1 MLDAA
6 GAVCLHAFATVHWT
20 VQGRASWVRG
30 DARPAHHLGTPRP
43 RSLFLRGR
51 LHGSASHRCP
61 ETVLTA
67 AACAGV
73 VLPPQFL
80 DVRVRQ
86 RTKGITQAEVRLAQP
101 RVCGKHR
108 TALFTRQALHTLVP
122 GRLLELGSS
131 SSKAQSSRREP
142 RSLGSC
148 GTANQP
154 HIIYFWVCPP
164 GCFWKQAKQTT
175 PSNVEGAHPVPNPL
189 DLDGAGGW
197 RRGEFSVGLSWDR
210 PQVVVD
216 ALGNRWCPGWLSVP
230 WVIVGA
236 LGCHHQGPRSSSGP
250 RVVIRALGHGQC
262 PGSSSVPQVV
272 IGAPGRQCPGSLS
285 VPWDVI
291 STLGHCQCPESSS
304 VPCVVVSAPGCHRQ
318 CPRSSSGPWDISALV
333 LGLWGLV
340 HRGLSWVPSLQ
351 MQIVGPL

>member
-6 GAVCLHAFATVHWT
+6 GAVCLHALAMVHWT
-20 VQGRASWVRG
+20 VEGRASWVRG

-43 RSLFLRGR
+43 HSLFLRGR

-67 AACAGV
+67 AACAEV
-73 VLPPQFL
+73 VFPPQFL

-108 TALFTRQALHTLVP
+108 TALFTRRALHTLIL

-131 SSKAQSSRREP
+131 SSKAQSSRQEP

-148 GTANQP
+148 RTANQP
-154 HIIYFWVCPP
+154 HIMYFWVCPP
-164 GCFWKQAKQTT
+164 ECFWKQAKQTT
-175 PSNVEGAHPVPNPL
+175 SSSVEGGHIQVPNPL
-189 DLDGAGGW
+189 DLNGAGGW

-210 PQVVVD
+210 PQVIID

-230 WVIVGA
+230 
-236 LGCHHQGPRSSSGP
+236 
-250 RVVIRALGHGQC
+250 
-262 PGSSSVPQVV
+262 
-272 IGAPGRQCPGSLS
+272 
-285 VPWDVI
+285 
-291 STLGHCQCPESSS
+291 
-304 VPCVVVSAPGCHRQ
+304 
-318 CPRSSSGPWDISALV
+318 
-333 LGLWGLV
+333 
-340 HRGLSWVPSLQ
+340 
-351 MQIVGPL
+351 